1 MRLMVGINT
10 RVLHID
16 INLGKWMNDDDT
28 PEVHEVSSD
37 TDLAEDDAVETVRLG
52 FQPNP
57 S

>member
-16 INLGKWMNDDDT
+16 INLGKWLGDDDT
-28 PEVHEVSSD
+28 AEVHEVSSD
-37 TDLAEDDAVETVRLG
+37 TVAADDDWTDETVRLG

-57 S
+57 